1 MLYLYKI
8 YHIPSAY
15 WFLTLSKTKYSTVQ
29 KVPKQMLTCLHGE
42 FGNVARN
49 ANMVK
54 LDSAGSFDYN
64 LFCSHIHACRQ
75 CILYSCTARI
85 PVHEVFVYRS
95 EYTYLNKVNT
105 NGILT
110 ICSQLATGD
119 ARCSDWIELPY
130 E

>member
-29 KVPKQMLTCLHGE
+29 KVPNQMLTCLHGE

-54 LDSAGSFDYN
+54 LTSVDSFGYVS
-64 LFCSHIHACRQ
+64 CCHKRTCRQ
-75 CILYSCTARI
+75 CILYGCTANL
-85 PVHEVFVYRS
+85 PAQELLVYRS
-95 EYTYLNKVNT
+95 EYTCLNKVNT

-110 ICSQLATGD
+110 ICSQLQTGGSK
-119 ARCSDWIELPY
+119 CSDWIELPY